1 MNHFAH
7 YEVDTYLI
15 SMYKGDTEKQAGS
28 KGRSEFKDAVNTL
41 PTPQQF
47 SVGVQLF
54 KSPLTADVNTR
65 H

>member
-1 MNHFAH
+1 
-7 YEVDTYLI
+7 
-15 SMYKGDTEKQAGS
+15 MYKGDTEKQAGS